1 MGSHL
6 LPGLFKMEHV
16 QLCSE
21 KGMVTESWF
30 SMATMNTG
38 VNIMISPLTL
48 DGMDGPVQSIISI
61 RQGLFQSAQLKA
73 MR

>member
-1 MGSHL
+1 MGSRL

-21 KGMVTESWF
+21 KGMATESWF
-30 SMATMNTG
+30 SMATMNIEANTMTSHLALAG
-38 VNIMISPLTL
+38 TA
-48 DGMDGPVQSIISI
+48 GPVQFTISIIP
-61 RQGLFQSAQLKA
+61 QLFPSAQLKA